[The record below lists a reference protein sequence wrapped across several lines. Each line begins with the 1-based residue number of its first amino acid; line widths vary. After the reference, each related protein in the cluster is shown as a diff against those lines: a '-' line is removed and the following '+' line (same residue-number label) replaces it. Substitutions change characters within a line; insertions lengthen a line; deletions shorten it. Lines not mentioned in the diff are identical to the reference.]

1 MQVPIKVKM
10 GSESVRFTDDGKVFV
25 NDALRLMTR
34 ESESHTLW
42 ERVKKD
48 HPSILE
54 YCEDIP
60 VSDDETTTITNT
72 KGWGLIMNVLQ
83 QYLFDD

>member
-1 MQVPIKVKM
+1 MRNMQVPIKVKM

-42 ERVKKD
+42 ERLKKITRVFLNTVKIF
-48 HPSILE
+48 PSAMM
-54 YCEDIP
+54 
-60 VSDDETTTITNT
+60 
-72 KGWGLIMNVLQ
+72 KQ
-83 QYLFDD
+83 QP